1 MIGDVKTGKAP
12 ADGTDELPKHE
23 GFDDIFSE
31 TAHDGE
37 GSNGSAATTATPEK
51 AGAEWHT
58 EFCSF
63 KQQTQKNFEEQ
74 AEAIHGLKNQQHSTN
89 KLASKTTEV
98 LTEFTENQAELS
110 RSVTRIQEIS
120 SDMKEAVEQLR
131 KEQERH
137 RKILDEIP
145 AIKSQLEKIQQGS
158 QVSQETH
165 LIRLVEMIT
174 TQLQEKLQ
182 K

>member
-1 MIGDVKTGKAP
+1 
-12 ADGTDELPKHE
+12 
-23 GFDDIFSE
+23 
-31 TAHDGE
+31 
-37 GSNGSAATTATPEK
+37 
-51 AGAEWHT
+51 
-58 EFCSF
+58 
-63 KQQTQKNFEEQ
+63 
-74 AEAIHGLKNQQHSTN
+74 
-89 KLASKTTEV
+89 
-98 LTEFTENQAELS
+98 
-110 RSVTRIQEIS
+110 
-120 SDMKEAVEQLR
+120 MKEAVEQLR

-137 RKILDEIP
+137 GKILDEIP